1 METTT
6 TAHYESSDPS
16 PTAPA
21 RPRVWPAILIIALF
35 WTARQLLANI
45 DMPIFQRF
53 MGTLA
58 ATAVLMLAFLLW
70 WTIDRRGR
78 RGQRLVPVLAWLV
91 GGILAGVLS
100 FKSLGPMPLILT
112 AMPWVF
118 TAWTLWIVVARA
130 ASMKNPRFAL
140 AAVIVAVWGAFTL
153 VRMEGLTGEGGTSLA
168 WRWAPTAEDRYLAQQ
183 RQHGAATTAPAMA
196 ATIPTDAGPQDWPE
210 FRGKQR
216 DGIVRGLSIKT
227 DWNAA
232 PPKQLWKIP
241 VGPGWS
247 SMTIVGDRLFT
258 QEQRGDTEA
267 VVCRQASTGN
277 ELWAHLE
284 PVRFTE
290 GMAGPGP
297 RATPTFAGGKLYTL
311 GATGL
316 LTCLDPATGDKKWQR
331 DIATQAGAKLP
342 IWGFSASPLITHNL
356 VIVYGE
362 EKGVLAYDLQTG
374 DPAWATPQGK
384 MSYSSPQLALI
395 GGEEQVLMWS
405 DRGIVAMNATDGKI
419 RWEREVGPASG
430 MPRSLQPHATADCEV
445 VVASEGAAGAAMID
459 LKKEGANW
467 QSNQRWSTTRFRP
480 SFNDF
485 VVKGDYLYG
494 IDGGALCCVNL
505 KDGQRTWRKGRYGSG
520 QLLLLDD
527 QALLVV
533 ACETGEVALV
543 AAKPDAHQE
552 LARFQAIEGKTW
564 NHPAIANGCLFV
576 RNGQEMACFNLK

>member
-1 METTT
+1 MENIA
-6 TAHYESSDPS
+6 TASYASSDVPD
-16 PTAPA
+16 PVGA
-21 RPRVWPAILIIALF
+21 RPRVWPAVLLIALF
-35 WTARQLLANI
+35 WTTRLLLANI
-45 DMPIFQRF
+45 NMPIFNRF

-58 ATAVLMLAFLLW
+58 ATGVLMLAFLLW
-70 WTIDRRGR
+70 WSFGRGR
-78 RGQRLVPVLAWLV
+78 RGERLFAVLAWLI
-91 GGILAGVLS
+91 GGIAAGVLS
-100 FKSLGPMPLILT
+100 FKSLGPMPLLLT

-118 TAWTLWIVVARA
+118 TAWAIWIVLGRSASFTAR
-130 ASMKNPRFAL
+130 KFGL
-140 AAVIVAVWGAFTL
+140 VTIILVVWGVFTL
-153 VRMEGLTGEGGTSLA
+153 VRMEGLTGEGGTSLT
-168 WRWAPTAEDRYLAQQ
+168 WRWAPTAEERYLAQQ
-183 RQHGAATTAPAMA
+183 RLHATTTAPAMA
-196 ATIPTDAGPQDWPE
+196 STLPTDAAPQDWPE
-210 FRGKQR
+210 FRGR
-216 DGIVRGLSIKT
+216 NREGIVRGLSINT
-227 DWNAA
+227 NWSAT

-247 SMTIVGDRLFT
+247 SMTIVGDRLVT
-258 QEQRGDTEA
+258 QEQRGESEA

-297 RATPTFAGGKLYTL
+297 RATPTFAGGRLYTL

-342 IWGFSASPLITHNL
+342 IWGFSASPLVTHNL

-374 DPAWATPQGK
+374 NPAWATPQGK

-405 DRGIVAMNATDGKI
+405 DRGIVAMDVADGKI
-419 RWEREVGPASG
+419 RWEREVGAASG
-430 MPRSLQPHATADCEV
+430 MPRSLQPHAIADGQV
-445 VVASEGAAGAAMID
+445 VVASEGQAGAALID
-459 LKKEGANW
+459 LKKDGANW
-467 QSNQRWSTTRFRP
+467 QSNQRWSTTLFRP

-485 VVKGDYLYG
+485 VVRGDYLYG
-494 IDGGALCCVNL
+494 IDGGVLCCVNL
-505 KDGQRTWRKGRYGSG
+505 KDGKRQWRKGRYGFG

-564 NHPAIANGCLFV
+564 NHPAIANGLLFV
-576 RNGQEMACFNLK
+576 RNGEEMACFNLK

>member
-1 METTT
+1 MQT
-6 TAHYESSDPS
+6 TAKYESSDPAATS
-16 PTAPA
+16 PP
-21 RPRVWPAILIIALF
+21 RPRVWPALLIIALF
-35 WTARQLLANI
+35 WAARLLLASL
-45 DMPIFQRF
+45 DLPIFQRF

-58 ATAVLMLAFLLW
+58 ATAFLILAFLLW
-70 WTIDRRGR
+70 WSIDRRGR
-78 RGQRLVPVLAWLV
+78 RGQRLVPVLAWLI
-91 GGILAGVLS
+91 GGVLVGVLT

-118 TAWTLWIVVARA
+118 TAWAFWIVLARA
-130 ASMKNPRFAL
+130 ASIQNPRLSL
-140 AAVIVAVWGAFTL
+140 AAVIVLTWGVFTL

-168 WRWAPTAEDRYLAQQ
+168 WRWSPTAEERYLAQQ
-183 RQHGAATTAPAMA
+183 RQHPTTTAPLAIATTVPTEA
-196 ATIPTDAGPQDWPE
+196 APSDWPA
-210 FRGKQR
+210 FRGANR
-216 DGIVRGLSIKT
+216 DGVVRGLSINT
-227 DWNAA
+227 NWNAA
-232 PPKQLWKIP
+232 PPRQLWKIP

-258 QEQRGDTEA
+258 QEQRGESEA
-267 VVCRQASTGN
+267 VVCRQAITGN
-277 ELWAHLE
+277 EIWAHLE

-297 RATPTFAGGKLYTL
+297 RATPTFAGGRLYTL

-342 IWGFSASPLITHNL
+342 IWGFSASPLVTHNL

-374 DPAWATPQGK
+374 NPAWTTPQGK
-384 MSYSSPQLALI
+384 MSYSSPQLATI
-395 GGEEQVLMWS
+395 GGENQVLMWS
-405 DRGIVAMNATDGKI
+405 DQGIVAMNVADGKI

-430 MPRSLQPHATADCEV
+430 MPRSLQPHTTADCQL
-445 VVASEGAAGAAMID
+445 VVASEGQAGAAMID
-459 LKKEGANW
+459 LKKEGETW

-485 VVKGDYLYG
+485 VVKDDYLYG

-505 KDGQRTWRKGRYGSG
+505 KDGQRTWRKGRYGAG

-527 QALLVV
+527 QALLLV

-552 LARFQAIEGKTW
+552 LGRFQAIEGKTW
-564 NHPAIANGCLFV
+564 NHPAIANGLLFV
-576 RNGQEMACFNLK
+576 RNGEEMACFSLK